1 GTGAVGATTIAAGST
16 LAPGGDHAV
25 GTLTV
30 NGNLAFQSGALYLVQ
45 VNPTSASSTNV
56 AGTASLTGGS
66 VQAVFAPGSY
76 VTNSY
81 DILHAAGGL
90 GGTKFT
96 GVSGNVPAGFTQ
108 GLSYSTSGTDV
119 SLNLTAVLGAPG
131 PGGPGGPGTGGLNQS
146 QQHIANALNNF
157 FNNGGALP
165 PNFVNVFGLTGANLA
180 NTLSLLSGE
189 AATGAQ
195 RGAFQLG
202 GQFLGLMLDPF
213 VAGRSGPGGAGGPA
227 LGFAPE
233 RAGLPDDIALAYA
246 NVTKA
251 PPAIFE
257 QRWTAWGGAFGGT
270 NRTSGD
276 PLVVGSH
283 DLSAQAGGV
292 AAGLDYH
299 VSRDIVVG
307 AAIAGGATNWGLAQ
321 GLGGGKSD
329 ALQAGVYA
337 AARSGAAYV
346 AASLAFANHWMST
359 DRTSAFGDHLGAS
372 FNAESFGGRVEGGYR
387 FATAVGGI
395 TPYGALQA
403 QSFHTPTYSET
414 DFAAGGFGLSYNS
427 RTASDTRGE
436 LGTRFD
442 HAAWV
447 DPGAELTLRG
457 RLAWAH
463 DWISDPTL
471 TAVFQALPGASF
483 VVNGATPVRDSAL
496 ASAGAEL
503 RLANGVTLLGQFDGE
518 FAGRSETYTGTGTLR
533 VNW

>member
-1 GTGAVGATTIAAGST
+1 
-16 LAPGGDHAV
+16 
-25 GTLTV
+25 
-30 NGNLAFQSGALYLVQ
+30 
-45 VNPTSASSTNV
+45 
-56 AGTASLTGGS
+56 
-66 VQAVFAPGSY
+66 
-76 VTNSY
+76 
-81 DILHAAGGL
+81 
-90 GGTKFT
+90 
-96 GVSGNVPAGFTQ
+96 
-108 GLSYSTSGTDV
+108 
-119 SLNLTAVLGAPG
+119 
-131 PGGPGGPGTGGLNQS
+131 
-146 QQHIANALNNF
+146 
-157 FNNGGALP
+157 
-165 PNFVNVFGLTGANLA
+165 
-180 NTLSLLSGE
+180 
-189 AATGAQ
+189 
-195 RGAFQLG
+195 
-202 GQFLGLMLDPF
+202 M
-213 VAGRSGPGGAGGPA
+213 
-227 LGFAPE
+227 
-233 RAGLPDDIALAYA
+233 
-246 NVTKA
+246 
-251 PPAIFE
+251 FE

-307 AAIAGGATNWGLAQ
+307 AALAGGATNWGLAQ

-346 AASLAFANHWMST
+346 AASLAFTNHWMST

-372 FNAESFGGRVEGGYR
+372 FNAESVGGRIEGGYR
-387 FATAVGGI
+387 FATPVGGI

-414 DFAAGGFGLSYNS
+414 DLTAGGFGLNYNS
-427 RTASDTRGE
+427 RTASDTRSE
-436 LGTRFD
+436 LGGRFD
-442 HAAWV
+442 HVAWV
-447 DPGAELTLRG
+447 DPTAELTLRG

-463 DWISDPTL
+463 DWISDPSL

-503 RLANGVTLLGQFDGE
+503 HLANGVTLLGQFDGE
-518 FAGRSETYTGTGTLR
+518 FAGRSETYAGTGTLR